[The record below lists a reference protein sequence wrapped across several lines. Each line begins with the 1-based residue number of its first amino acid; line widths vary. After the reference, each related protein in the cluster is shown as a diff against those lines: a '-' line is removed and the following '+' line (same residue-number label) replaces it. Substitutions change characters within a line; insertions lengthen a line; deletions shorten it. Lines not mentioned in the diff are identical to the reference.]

1 MCQSTNI
8 MCKITYIKNLFKIID
23 FDSKFFSCLVSNESQ
38 PIMIYE
44 LKKKMLERVA
54 ITLSLYIV

>member
-1 MCQSTNI
+1 

-44 LKKKMLERVA
+44 LKKKKDVRKGCYHSFFIHSL
-54 ITLSLYIV
+54 TLTT